1 MVAFRMIQTT
11 IKVYK
16 NLREIVTKIYHTLNL
31 RIYET
36 PKGRKEIIHNI
47 DAITL
52 GIWKQTQGIA
62 TKKSL
67 YEIIAPMCSYKT
79 LVVSIN
85 RCLELLKKVLN
96 ILLISNRYSSHLVK
110 HVDATDLPVCSLRK
124 AKNHRTMKSIAT
136 KSKSSKGWYYG
147 LKLHATIDLQGR
159 ILAVQI
165 TSANADDREILRRM
179 NKDLAGILVADAGYV
194 SSKLEKELFI
204 ENKRVL
210 YTCMRTNMKKIAT
223 LDDIELLKT
232 RMRIENHFGNLKEFH
247 NLTST
252 VCRSINGYLVNY
264 LTSIIS
270 YVLKP
275 KLDTTEYMI
284 G

>member
-1 MVAFRMIQTT
+1 MIKTT
-11 IKVYK
+11 IKVYN

-31 RIYET
+31 EQYET
-36 PKGRKEIIHNI
+36 LKGRKEIIHNI

-67 YEIIAPMCSYKT
+67 FEIIAPVCSYKT

-96 ILLISNRYSSHLVK
+96 ILLISNRYHSHLIK
-110 HVDATDLPVCSLRK
+110 HVDETDLPVCSIRK
-124 AKNHRTMKSIAT
+124 AKHHKTMRNLAH

-147 LKLHATIDLQGR
+147 LKLHLTVDLQDR
-159 ILAVQI
+159 ILAAQI
-165 TSANADDREILRRM
+165 TSANANDREVLKTM
-179 NKDLAGILVADAGYV
+179 NKNINGIFIADAGYV
-194 SSKLEKELFI
+194 GAKLEKEFYI
-204 ENKRVL
+204 PNKRIL
-210 YTCMRTNMKKIAT
+210 YTCMKSNMKKIAT
-223 LDDIELLKT
+223 FLDIELLKT
-232 RMRIENHFGNLKEFH
+232 RMRIEDNFGNLKEFH

-252 VCRSINGYLVNY
+252 VCRSIAGYLVNY
-264 LTSIIS
+264 LTSLIS
-270 YVLKP
+270 YILKP
-275 KLDTTEYMI
+275 KLRTMCMV

>member
-1 MVAFRMIQTT
+1 MIKTT

-31 RIYET
+31 RKYET
-36 PKGRKEIIHNI
+36 QKGRKEAIHNV

-52 GIWKQTQGIA
+52 GIWKQMQGIA

-67 YEIIAPMCSYKT
+67 FEIIAPPCTYKT
-79 LVVSIN
+79 LVMSIN

-96 ILLISNRYSSHLVK
+96 VLLISNRYHSHLVK

-124 AKNHRTMKSIAT
+124 AKSHKTMRSIAT

-147 LKLHATIDLQGR
+147 LKLHLTIDLEGL
-159 ILAVQI
+159 ILASQI
-165 TSANADDREILRRM
+165 TSANADDREILKRI
-179 NKDLAGILVADAGYV
+179 NKDLAGIFIADAGYV
-194 SSKLEKELFI
+194 SSKLERELFV

-223 LDDIELLKT
+223 FDDIELLKT
-232 RMRIENHFGNLKEFH
+232 RMRIEDHFGNLKEFH

-270 YVLKP
+270 YILKP
-275 KLDTTEYMI
+275 NGMTTEYVL

>member
-1 MVAFRMIQTT
+1 MIKTT
-11 IKVYK
+11 IKVYN
-16 NLREIVTKIYHTLNL
+16 NLRQIVTKIYHTLNL
-31 RIYET
+31 KKYET

-47 DAITL
+47 DAISL

-67 YEIIAPMCSYKT
+67 FEIIAPDCVYKT

-96 ILLISNRYSSHLVK
+96 LLLISNRYNSHLLK
-110 HVDATDLPVCSLRK
+110 HVDATDLPVCSIRK
-124 AKNHRTMKSIAT
+124 EKHHRTMRSIAT

-147 LKLHATIDLQGR
+147 LKLHLTVDLQGK

-165 TSANADDREILRRM
+165 TSANANDREVLKKM
-179 NKDLAGILVADAGYV
+179 NKNINGIFIADAGYV
-194 SSKLEKELFI
+194 SEKLEKEFYI
-204 ENKRVL
+204 ENKRIL
-210 YTCMRTNMKKIAT
+210 YTCMRSNMKKIAT
-223 LDDIELLKT
+223 FDDIELLKT
-232 RMRIENHFGNLKEFH
+232 RMKIEDNFGNLKEFH

-252 VCRSINGYLVNY
+252 VCRSVNGYLVNY

-270 YVLKP
+270 Y
-275 KLDTTEYMI
+275 MI
-284 G
+284 GSKFETIKCFKS

>member
-1 MVAFRMIQTT
+1 MIKTT
-11 IKVYK
+11 IKVYN

-31 RIYET
+31 KQYET
-36 PKGRKEIIHNI
+36 RKGRKEIIHNI

-52 GIWKQTQGIA
+52 GIWKQAQGIA

-67 YEIIAPMCSYKT
+67 FEIIAPCCSYKT

-96 ILLISNRYSSHLVK
+96 ILLISNRYNSHLIK
-110 HVDATDLPVCSLRK
+110 HVDETDLPVCSLRK
-124 AKNHRTMKSIAT
+124 AKHHKTMRNFAH

-159 ILAVQI
+159 ILATQI
-165 TSANADDREILRRM
+165 TSANANDREVLKKM
-179 NKDLAGILVADAGYV
+179 NVDVNGIFIADAGYV
-194 SSKLEKELFI
+194 GAELEKEFYI
-204 ENKRVL
+204 ENKRIL
-210 YTCMRTNMKKIAT
+210 YTCMRSNMKKIAT
-223 LDDIELLKT
+223 FLDIELLKT
-232 RMRIENHFGNLKEFH
+232 RMRIEDNFGNLKEFH

-252 VCRSINGYLVNY
+252 VCRSVAGYLVNY

-270 YVLKP
+270 YILKP
-275 KLDTTEYMI
+275 KPRTMCVI
-284 G
+284 S